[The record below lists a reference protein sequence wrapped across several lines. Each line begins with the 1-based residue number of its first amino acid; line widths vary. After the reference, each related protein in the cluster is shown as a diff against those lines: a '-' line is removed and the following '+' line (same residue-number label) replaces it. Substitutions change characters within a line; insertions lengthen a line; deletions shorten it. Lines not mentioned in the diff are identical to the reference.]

1 MKPTAWRLAADV
13 ARETAANAAMALPPV
28 RTWRLR
34 RPRAGSS
41 FAGAPEQLDRYAF
54 QALRGVEGVIGSV
67 AGLDIL
73 EYGPGDTLSAG
84 LSMLAAGASSYH
96 ALDRFAPDYSSAEA
110 KRWYGAV
117 RAGWDAAFPGRPWP
131 ADLDPA
137 RFPEGYGDRV
147 GTLRDSVESAR
158 YEQRFVG
165 EHVRDI
171 RRLADQTARFLRP
184 DGVAIHRVDFGPH
197 AWERYD
203 DPLLLLRFPSPLWR
217 LMGSNRGLPNRV
229 RHHEF
234 LQAWANAGL
243 SVDCRDL
250 HTFDPGTIEFDK
262 LDRRFRTMPR
272 ESLLV
277 QDVVYVCR
285 HRREYRQTADA
296 NERST

>member
-1 MKPTAWRLAADV
+1 MQPSAWRIAADV
-13 ARETAANAAMALPPV
+13 ARETVANAAMALPPV

-34 RPRAGSS
+34 KPRAGSS

-54 QALRGVEGVIGSV
+54 QALRGVEGVIGSI
-67 AGLDIL
+67 AGRDVL

-96 ALDRFAPDYSSAEA
+96 ALDRFVPDYASAEA

-117 RAGWDAAFPGRPWP
+117 RDGWDAAFPGRPWP

-137 RFPEGYGDRV
+137 RFPEAYGDRV
-147 GTLRDSVESAR
+147 GTLDDAVESAR
-158 YEQRFVG
+158 SERRFDVVTSWQVG

-171 RRLADQTARFLRP
+171 QTLADQTARFLRP
-184 DGVAIHRVDFGPH
+184 GGVAIHRVDFGPH

-203 DPLLLLRFPSPLWR
+203 DPLLFLRFPAALWR
-217 LMGSNRGLPNRV
+217 LMGSNRGLPNRF

-234 LQAWANAGL
+234 VQAWTAAGL
-243 SVDCRDL
+243 TVECRDL
-250 HTFDPGTIEFDK
+250 RTFDPGEIEFDK

-272 ESLLV
+272 ASLLV
-277 QDVVYVCR
+277 KDVVYVCR
-285 HRREYRQTADA
+285 HRAA
-296 NERST
+296 